1 MVQERE
7 RDSVFCVSAYGM
19 CIYSV
24 NVCGMCECAYVC
36 MSMYGMREC
45 VYMCVCVNVVCGV
58 CV

>member
-1 MVQERE
+1 MVQECE
-7 RDSVFCVSAYGM
+7 RVSVFCVSAYGM

-24 NVCGMCECAYVC
+24 YMCGMCECAYVC